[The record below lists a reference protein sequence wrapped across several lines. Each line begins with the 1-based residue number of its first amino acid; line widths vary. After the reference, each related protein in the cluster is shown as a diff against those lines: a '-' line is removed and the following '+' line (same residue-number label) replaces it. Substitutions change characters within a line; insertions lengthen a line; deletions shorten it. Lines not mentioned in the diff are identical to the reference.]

1 MTPSQATA
9 PKGGFVERRDNFLR
23 ARQESEFLDKTPN
36 FPRLTFGS
44 APTRAMAQKANTV
57 YCRAVGAATGGQL
70 MHRVLIVDDDTA
82 FTDMVR
88 EFLELEG
95 FSVAAVHDGNAAA
108 VRQIDKED
116 LVILDVMLPGLSGFE
131 VLKKIRQKSS
141 LPVIM
146 LTARGEDID
155 RIVGLEIGAD
165 DYVAKPVNPRELL
178 ARIRA
183 ILRRAGSAGHV
194 PLNEIAVGDIR
205 VNPSS
210 RDAWFK
216 NETLDLTSAEFNLLE
231 HFLRNAGR
239 IVSRDQLSAAAFGRH
254 IVGRSID
261 RNVDTLVS
269 KLRRKLS
276 TSTEVDQRIKTV
288 RNAGYIYT
296 LPLAQRNAAGE
307 LTPSA
312 NAQ

>member
-1 MTPSQATA
+1 MRCCANKEDGARGEERLLPCV
-9 PKGGFVERRDNFLR
+9 GRRDW
-23 ARQESEFLDKTPN
+23 
-36 FPRLTFGS
+36 
-44 APTRAMAQKANTV
+44 
-57 YCRAVGAATGGQL
+57 GQL
-70 MHRVLIVDDDTA
+70 MHRILIVDDDRA

-95 FSVAAVHDGNAAA
+95 FSVDAVHDGAAA
-108 VRQIDKED
+108 AARQIHQED
-116 LVILDVMLPGLSGFE
+116 LLILDVMLPGVSGFE
-131 VLKKIRQKSS
+131 VLKKIRQNSN

-183 ILRRAGSAGHV
+183 VLRRITRGSHA
-194 PLNEIAVGDIR
+194 PAAEIEVGDIR

-210 RDAWFK
+210 RDAWSR
-216 NETLDLTSAEFNLLE
+216 NEKLDLTSAEFNLLE
-231 HFLRNAGR
+231 HFLRNAGHV
-239 IVSRDQLSAAAFGRH
+239 VSRDQLSAAAFGRH
-254 IVGRSID
+254 ITGRSID

-276 TSTEVDQRIKTV
+276 SSTGIDERIKTV
-288 RNAGYIYT
+288 RNAGYIYA
-296 LPLAQRNAAGE
+296 LPLAQKNTAGAPP
-307 LTPSA
+307 PSA
-312 NAQ
+312 NAL